1 MRRISATGTCKIS
14 NKIKFKPA
22 LMKQMQKHRGFTLIE
37 ILLVLVLLSLT
48 AVAVIAT
55 LPTSQ
60 KDLSKQYA
68 QSFFQ
73 RLQLLNEEAV
83 LSGKDFGLR
92 VDDVKSTYVLLSL
105 TQDGWQPL
113 ELKQIPSETKL
124 EGDISLQLDLG
135 GGAWDDDDRLF
146 EPGSLFD
153 EDMFAEEDEK
163 EKKKVKPPQVFI
175 FSSAEVTPFSLS
187 FFPEDGDAFNDGW
200 RIIGKET
207 GEILLLE
214 PGEELEDDNNATF

>member
-1 MRRISATGTCKIS
+1 
-14 NKIKFKPA
+14 
-22 LMKQMQKHRGFTLIE
+22 MKKMQKHLGFTLIE

-92 VDDVKSTYVLLSL
+92 VDDVKSTYTLLSL

-124 EGDISLQLDLG
+124 EGDISVQLELG
-135 GGAWDDDDRLF
+135 GGAWGDDDRLF

-153 EDMFAEEDEK
+153 EDMFAELEDK
-163 EKKKVKPPQVFI
+163 KKKKVKPHLKCSFYQVLKLRH
-175 FSSAEVTPFSLS
+175 SPYLS
-187 FFPEDGDAFNDGW
+187 FLKKGMRSMMA
-200 RIIGKET
+200 
-207 GEILLLE
+207 GELLAKKQVKS
-214 PGEELEDDNNATF
+214 DC

>member
-1 MRRISATGTCKIS
+1 
-14 NKIKFKPA
+14 
-22 LMKQMQKHRGFTLIE
+22 MKQMQKHQGFTLIE

-92 VDDVKSTYVLLSL
+92 VDDVKSSYALLSL

-135 GGAWDDDDRLF
+135 GGAWDKDERLF

-153 EDMFAEEDEK
+153 EDMFAEEEDK

-175 FSSAEVTPFSLS
+175 FSSAEITPFTLS
-187 FFPEDGDAFNDGW
+187 FFPEDGDTFNDGW

-207 GEILLLE
+207 GEIKLLA
-214 PGEELEDDNNATF
+214 PGEEAEDDDNTTF

>member
-1 MRRISATGTCKIS
+1 
-14 NKIKFKPA
+14 
-22 LMKQMQKHRGFTLIE
+22 MQKHHGFTLIE

-153 EDMFAEEDEK
+153 EDMFAEEDDK

-200 RIIGKET
+200 RVIGKET

>member
-1 MRRISATGTCKIS
+1 
-14 NKIKFKPA
+14 
-22 LMKQMQKHRGFTLIE
+22 MQKHLGFTLIE

-68 QSFFQ
+68 QSLFH
-73 RLQLLNEEAV
+73 RLLLLNEEAV

-124 EGDISLQLDLG
+124 EDDISLQLELG

-146 EPGSLFD
+146 EPGTLFD
-153 EDMFAEEDEK
+153 EEMFAEEDDK

-175 FSSAEVTPFSLS
+175 FSSAEVTPFTLSL
-187 FFPEDGDAFNDGW
+187 FPEEGDAFNNGW

-207 GEILLLE
+207 GEIRLLA
-214 PGEELEDDNNATF
+214 PGEEAEDDDNSIF

>member
-1 MRRISATGTCKIS
+1 
-14 NKIKFKPA
+14 
-22 LMKQMQKHRGFTLIE
+22 MKQMQKHRGFTLIE

-146 EPGSLFD
+146 KPGSLFD
-153 EDMFAEEDEK
+153 EDMFAEEDDK